1 MLKFAYFAHFVV
13 ECEKLLFVRRTAPR
27 FFMAKNRK
35 HRKIKKHYTVAVT
48 SDYSVSKTK
57 YYRSRI
63 NIFSFSII
71 VMVVVFLM
79 AAGLTAYEFY
89 EINQMES
96 KLGVLRDT
104 ISKQEKIIDDLGAE
118 KAELS
123 ARNQIL
129 NNTIAMTAQEEEK
142 RLQEEAARHYPDGFP
157 MTGSAVLTDLETIL
171 ANMNSVSDDT
181 TDSSENTEATKNE
194 DSSLPVPTVN
204 ESDMLLVFQMSSTSD
219 VVSSADGVVMEIT
232 SDNVFGNCV
241 KIDHENGY
249 VSVYRNSGAPKVSTG
264 DVVVGGSILFVAGED
279 NNLLGYQICKDNVYI
294 DPYTMMVID
303 G

>member
-1 MLKFAYFAHFVV
+1 M
-13 ECEKLLFVRRTAPR
+13 FVRRTAPR
-27 FFMAKNRK
+27 YFMAKNRK

-89 EINQMES
+89 EIDQMES
-96 KLGVLRDT
+96 KLGVLRAT
-104 ISKQEKIIDDLGAE
+104 ISEQEKIIDDLGAE

-157 MTGSAVLTDLETIL
+157 MTGSAVLTDLETVL
-171 ANMNSVSDDT
+171 GNMASVNDDT
-181 TDSSENTEATKNE
+181 TDSSENYEE
-194 DSSLPVPTVN
+194 PDDMPVPTVN
-204 ESDMLLVFQMSSTSD
+204 ENDMLLIFQMSSTSD
-219 VVSSADGVVMEIT
+219 VVASADGVVMEIT
-232 SDNVFGNCV
+232 NDNVFGNCV

-279 NNLLGYQICKDNVYI
+279 NTLLGYQIYKDDVYI